1 MMYKKQVMDERII
14 LERYKILGI
23 AGAVFSIGI
32 LFDVLYK
39 ALFLKASI
47 NSFIVELITF
57 LLAGTIYLILGI
69 WKSVLFQMN
78 NKSDKVIFKF
88 KAFWSSLLLG
98 LLFLVSDL
106 FTKDDFV
113 IIKNHLGWTL
123 LAFISI
129 VLISWIIDVFLM
141 KLANRE

>member
-1 MMYKKQVMDERII
+1 MMFKKQVMDERII

-23 AGAVFSIGI
+23 TGAVFSIGI

-39 ALFLKASI
+39 ALFLKASS
-47 NSFIVELITF
+47 NSFIVELIIF

-78 NKSDKVIFKF
+78 TKSDKVIFKF
-88 KAFWSSLLLG
+88 KAFWSSLLFG
-98 LLFLVSDL
+98 LLFLISDL

-123 LAFISI
+123 VAFMTI

-141 KLANRE
+141 KFANRE